1 MDYWPRENSVY
12 KKLLLLLLCSVLL
25 GAMGYLGGLTNQ
37 QTFVLSVFLLS
48 ILGTLFFWQLRLGF
62 LFAGSG
68 LLLLF
73 RSVTMTDFI
82 RFASLDVILFL
93 ISMMIIVAVV
103 KDTGVFSHLT
113 KYLLSLRN
121 ISGTKLFIILMVLS
135 AVFSALMGEATSIII
150 MVSIILSLCAA
161 LKIRP
166 TALIISSVLATNI
179 GSASTVLGN
188 PIGILIAARANLSFS
203 SFLTHALPI
212 SAGTLAI
219 VIFILL
225 VYYRKFVYELS
236 EKMKAAP
243 VDAELTKPTEGLS
256 KKPLA
261 LPLLIFSGTI
271 LLLALHS
278 KIEVLFGLEENT
290 MLIMGPTISAGIAL
304 LYSGKRTAYYVEH
317 EIEWQSLLFFIFLFA
332 QAGVIQASG
341 IAAFF
346 AQRITESAGT
356 DERLLSGV
364 CLLSSGLL
372 SSLLDNTVV
381 VASYVPVVKN
391 LHVLH
396 GHLET
401 LWWALLFGACYGGNI
416 TVIGSTANIIAIDF
430 LQKEN
435 QPRVSFIE
443 WLKVGLLVGIVS
455 MVLAYVSILL
465 FF

>member
-1 MDYWPRENSVY
+1 
-12 KKLLLLLLCSVLL
+12 
-25 GAMGYLGGLTNQ
+25 
-37 QTFVLSVFLLS
+37 
-48 ILGTLFFWQLRLGF
+48 
-62 LFAGSG
+62 
-68 LLLLF
+68 
-73 RSVTMTDFI
+73 
-82 RFASLDVILFL
+82 
-93 ISMMIIVAVV
+93 
-103 KDTGVFSHLT
+103 
-113 KYLLSLRN
+113 
-121 ISGTKLFIILMVLS
+121 
-135 AVFSALMGEATSIII
+135 
-150 MVSIILSLCAA
+150 
-161 LKIRP
+161 
-166 TALIISSVLATNI
+166 
-179 GSASTVLGN
+179 
-188 PIGILIAARANLSFS
+188 
-203 SFLTHALPI
+203 
-212 SAGTLAI
+212 
-219 VIFILL
+219 
-225 VYYRKFVYELS
+225 
-236 EKMKAAP
+236 MKAAP